1 MSMDLERKSGTMS
14 LRTKAIVANI
24 SMLFGFGVCLFRY
37 PAFIVGIA
45 AVAGF
50 STINGTL
57 YFVARRQR
65 HELHNR
71 SDRTFG
77 TKESIVE
84 ARKQLVTNFAPWAV
98 ASLLLYLLSL
108 VDHLRLVQTAAFLA
122 LFLSVLFFIL
132 GHRALKSGEK
142 VPTKYGV
149 RICAWTTILACALY
163 LFFSS

>member
-45 AVAGF
+45 AVARF
-50 STINGTL
+50 STIND
-57 YFVARRQR
+57 FVARRQR
-65 HELHNR
+65 HELHNQT
-71 SDRTFG
+71 DRTFG
-77 TKESIVE
+77 TKKSIVE